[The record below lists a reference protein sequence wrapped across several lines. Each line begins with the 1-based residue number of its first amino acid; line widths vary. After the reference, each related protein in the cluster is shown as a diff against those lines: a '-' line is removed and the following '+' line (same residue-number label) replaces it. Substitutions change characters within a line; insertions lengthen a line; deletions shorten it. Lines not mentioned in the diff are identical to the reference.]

1 MSLVVK
7 TKDASQLMDTDL
19 DELASMGGSFGI
31 GAISKAKEDT
41 QCMLPTRKE

>member
-31 GAISKAKEDT
+31 GAI
-41 QCMLPTRKE
+41 